1 MHSHTGKFFHLPV
14 LRKRSESSSLMG
26 IKDHTSFQ
34 ANALEVGKVTGG
46 LMASL
51 KPLLSVGP
59 FAEWES
65 QKILFS
71 DWLMLME
78 LSQRS
83 CDQKRSENVFHN

>member
-14 LRKRSESSSLMG
+14 LWKCSESSSLMG

-34 ANALEVGKVTGG
+34 TNALEVGKVTGG

-51 KPLLSVGP
+51 KPLLSGGP
-59 FAEWES
+59 FAGWES
-65 QKILFS
+65 LKILFS

-78 LSQRS
+78 LSRRS
-83 CDQKRSENVFHN
+83 CDQKRWENVCHN